1 MSDVVLQQ
9 GFRLI
14 IAEIIGL
21 FHLGNEAAVRILGL
35 YFEMEHC
42 EANKALELY
51 KRFTMQSRKM
61 EEIFEVAKQN
71 RHTLNIMI
79 PVFKSVSCEFNSSP
93 QHLLQAP

>member
-35 YFEMEHC
+35 YFEMEHNV
-42 EANKALELY
+42 ANKALELY
-51 KRFTMQSRKM
+51 KKFTIQSRKM

-71 RHTLNIMI
+71 RHTLNIQI
-79 PVFKSVSCEFNSSP
+79 PVFKSVSFKFNYSR
-93 QHLLQAP
+93 HRLL